1 MILDCTLTFLILH
14 LSLRIWQ
21 IVLQVLLFHLF
32 SHERILLALTTCLV
46 VIILG
51 FPLLSNIRLKK
62 ITEPGVE
69 LFLLLQMQKPSWVL
83 LMVPSQSLFLLITP
97 VTQPGVNVI
106 ALFWPGCL
114 TQFLEIYSLA
124 QCISR
129 QQERYG
135 LNCNIGF
142 LKVMVLRFLS

>member
-69 LFLLLQMQKPSWVL
+69 LFLLL
-83 LMVPSQSLFLLITP
+83 
-97 VTQPGVNVI
+97 
-106 ALFWPGCL
+106 
-114 TQFLEIYSLA
+114 
-124 QCISR
+124 
-129 QQERYG
+129 
-135 LNCNIGF
+135 
-142 LKVMVLRFLS
+142 